1 MKPYVLKDIPEE
13 DIVLFKQIEEV
24 IQEMPDIKF
33 ENKEGKHKEKIL
45 LSCHILCRAFAKVF
59 SVRCVDGYFL
69 LPCWRHSW
77 LVTEN
82 ETIIDV
88 YPWALVGGPI
98 MAITDYRTPWVNLYH
113 EAEIPDLEDDDFKE
127 RVNGTTK
134 IIKKF
139 LKKLKGG

>member
-24 IQEMPDIKF
+24 IQKMPDIKF

-45 LSCHILCRAFAKVF
+45 LSCHVLCRAFAKVF
-59 SVRCVDGYFL
+59 SVKCVDGYFFIS
-69 LPCWRHSW
+69 CWRHSW

-82 ETIIDV
+82 KTIIDV

-98 MAITDYRTPWVNLYH
+98 MAIADYRTPWINLYH
-113 EAEIPDLEDDDFKE
+113 EAEISDLGNDDFKE
-127 RVNGTTK
+127 RVNETIK
-134 IIKKF
+134 IIKKI
-139 LKKLKGG
+139 LKIKGG